1 MEQEKKLKL
10 PSADDDWSSV
20 DAIISKCV
28 LEHLG
33 EQKVFGEFQ
42 QRDYHD
48 CSEYPVTQEEEI
60 WTGDDL
66 FIDLMEQCTG
76 NTVATYLS
84 GSGLRSERISE
95 ILFEQVDDAVRDIML
110 VKNGFNPS
118 DYDAHEEVFEYGDNW
133 LEIQEIVS
141 GVFDEIK
148 NKPLSEWQIK
158 VVE

>member
-48 CSEYPVTQEEEI
+48 CSEYPVTQEEEV

-95 ILFEQVDDAVRDIML
+95 TILIALHEKREWHDKQDDKEKEQVDDAIIAWITQIILDIGNQY
-110 VKNGFNPS
+110 KS
-118 DYDAHEEVFEYGDNW
+118 EKKE
-133 LEIQEIVS
+133 
-141 GVFDEIK
+141 DEK
-148 NKPLSEWQIK
+148 
-158 VVE
+158 